1 MSLGIAI
8 AHYKGE
14 GTAVE
19 VYSAAKGA
27 APTAPWLAEVG
38 FVEHHHSGRLLLRG
52 VFAGH
57 YLDVD
62 ENDRI
67 SEKGAGAGAVAG
79 GLVGA
84 LLGPAGIAVGLVVGG
99 ALGSHASTGSTGE
112 DEPQALAERLRTAV
126 PKSSSALV
134 LIAQDADVTDML
146 TAVGESAE
154 SVIRQ
159 TLSDEQAAEL
169 EASLSSAPKVPPP
182 T

>member
-1 MSLGIAI
+1 MGLDLAI

-19 VYSAAKGA
+19 VYAAAKGA
-27 APTAPWLAEVG
+27 APTARWLAEVG

-52 VFAGH
+52 TFAGH

-62 ENDRI
+62 ESDRV
-67 SEKGAGAGAVAG
+67 SEKGVGAGAVAG

-99 ALGSHASTGSTGE
+99 ALGSHVRSGSAGE
-112 DEPQALAERLRTAV
+112 DEPQALAEQLRAAV
-126 PKSSSALV
+126 PPSSSALV
-134 LIAQDADVTDML
+134 LIAQDEDVTDML
-146 TAVGESAE
+146 SAVGESAE

-159 TLSDEQAAEL
+159 SLSEQQASEL
-169 EASLSSAPKVPPP
+169 EASLSAAPKVPPP
-182 T
+182 A

>member
-1 MSLGIAI
+1 VSLDLAI

-27 APTAPWLAEVG
+27 APAARWLAEVG
-38 FVEHHHSGRLLLRG
+38 FVEHHHNGRLLLRG
-52 VFAGH
+52 TFGGH

-62 ENDRI
+62 EGDRI
-67 SEKGAGAGAVAG
+67 SEKGAGAGAIAG

-99 ALGSHASTGSTGE
+99 ALGAHAGAGSSGE
-112 DEPQALAERLRTAV
+112 QEPAALAEQLRNAV
-126 PKSSSALV
+126 PPSSSALV
-134 LIAQDADVTDML
+134 LIAQDSDVTDML
-146 TAVGESAE
+146 SAVGESAE

-159 TLSDEQAAEL
+159 RLSDGQAAEL
-169 EASLSSAPKVPPP
+169 EASLSAAPKVPPP
-182 T
+182 S